1 MFSDILFYIIWA
13 ILSLLPLM
21 IAAFAPETVKEK
33 IIACLCVLVITCG
46 ITAMMFHEDEN
57 AVDRWNDGIC
67 KCGGTYEFSACSQ
80 YRTSEYFYYT
90 CDTCGHTEEFPR
102 LMK

>member
-1 MFSDILFYIIWA
+1 MFSDILFYIVWA

-46 ITAMMFHEDEN
+46 ITAMMFYEDEN

-67 KCGGTYEFSACSQ
+67 ECGGTYEFSAVLSIVLLNIFITLAILAGIQ
-80 YRTSEYFYYT
+80 KN
-90 CDTCGHTEEFPR
+90 FPV
-102 LMK
+102 

>member
-1 MFSDILFYIIWA
+1 MFSDILFYIVWA

-21 IAAFAPETVKEK
+21 IAAFVPETVKEK

-46 ITAMMFHEDEN
+46 ITAMMFYEDEN

-67 KCGGTYEFSACSQ
+67 ECGGTYEFSASSQ
-80 YRTSEYFYYT
+80 YRTSEHFYYT
-90 CDTCGHTEEFPR
+90 CDTCGHTEEFPS